1 MRVTILGSGSS
12 GGVPVVGIGW
22 GQCDPGEPKNRRR
35 RPSILIEAGDK
46 VLLVDT
52 SPDLREQLLD
62 AEVTHLDAVIYT
74 HGHADHLHGIDDL
87 RGINRAMEA
96 PIDMYADAATEDII
110 RTRYPYILEPLR
122 PEANGYYYKPTLNA
136 HAIVAGEPFEAAG
149 VRFQTVDQD
158 HGYSRTVGLRY
169 GAFGYS
175 TDLMDMDDDG
185 FEVMRGVHTWLV
197 GVFTDKPHAT
207 HLDVDKAV
215 AWVERVRPERAVFT
229 HLGPDLD
236 FATLRRSLPAG
247 IDVAHDGMILE
258 IPEI

>member
-22 GQCDPGEPKNRRR
+22 GRCDPGEPKNRRR
-35 RPSILIEAGDK
+35 RPSILLETGGK

-62 AEVTHLDAVIYT
+62 AEVTRLDAVIYT

-96 PIDMYADAATEDII
+96 PIDMYADAVTEDIV

-136 HAIVAGEPFEAAG
+136 HAIVAGEPFQAAG
-149 VRFQTVDQD
+149 IGFVTIDQD
-158 HGYSRTVGLRY
+158 HGYSRTIGLRC

-175 TDLMDMDDDG
+175 TDLMDMGDDG
-185 FEVMRGVHTWLV
+185 FAALHGVHTWLI
-197 GVFTDKPHAT
+197 GVFTDNPHAT
-207 HLDVDKAV
+207 HLDVGKAV
-215 AWVERVRPERAVFT
+215 DWVKRVKPVRAVFT
-229 HLGPDLD
+229 HLGPYLD
-236 FATLRRSLPAG
+236 FATLQRSLPAG

-258 IPEI
+258 IPEN